1 MQISSFLLLG
11 AAVFSSVLSHP
22 DPANESLEVRENA
35 QRYVRESI
43 RALEKCQG
51 ELMEN
56 RELHRRTMERR
67 EAWVDEHVQK
77 RGIKRRSL
85 PFTKR
90 HENEIFKRQVG
101 CVLAPEVR
109 LSTLESVELEG
120 KAKGVAGYDRPL
132 LSG

>member
-1 MQISSFLLLG
+1 MMQFTSFLFLG
-11 AAVFSSVLSHP
+11 VALFQGISGHA
-22 DPANESLEVRENA
+22 DPANESLEARENA
-35 QRYVRESI
+35 QRYMRESI

-51 ELMEN
+51 DLMEN

-67 EAWVDEHVQK
+67 EAWVEAHVQK
-77 RGIKRRSL
+77 RGIQRRSL

-109 LSTLESVELEG
+109 YFLRHQLTDIEQI
-120 KAKGVAGYDRPL
+120 
-132 LSG
+132 